1 MGDSPQIMDIIG
13 FACEAPRQGGR
24 STRLL
29 NLDLVMHGD
38 EDPIELTVTPY
49 AELYAEIRALDERI
63 WTVMADSMMGSEPM
77 AIGWSPVDKP
87 TEDKVQELQWILKKA
102 GLKVIRIAD
111 DRFAYMG

>member
-1 MGDSPQIMDIIG
+1 M
-13 FACEAPRQGGR
+13 
-24 STRLL
+24 L

-77 AIGWSPVDKP
+77 AIGLSPVDKP
-87 TEDKVQELQWILKKA
+87 TEVHRDAGFDDKGRPVRNGLASGRWQAHA
-102 GLKVIRIAD
+102 GAGDQLGARGCLRPHTPTAM
-111 DRFAYMG
+111 RRTHSH